1 LKRGGWVEERSGL
14 FKANGTSFSSRVC
27 QKAIPVSEVNAE
39 CDREEDEVMPRR
51 LLYLHSFK

>member
-1 LKRGGWVEERSGL
+1 VEERSGL